1 MKSPLSDQQPRGK
14 APARILGF
22 GLRAPAGA
30 AGAGTV
36 ETGEGR
42 LSTTKAKASTKLGI
56 VFDEDCRVPEPIP
69 VLAGPARHLEP
80 GAKRGW
86 PPVSG
91 WLFPPAQGG
100 NKNVLPIP
108 NCAPGAGIGGTCKRK
123 E

>member
-1 MKSPLSDQQPRGK
+1 MKSSLSDQQQRGK

-22 GLRAPAGA
+22 SLRTPAGA
-30 AGAGTV
+30 ACAGAV

-42 LSTTKAKASTKLGI
+42 WSTTKAKASTKLGI
-56 VFDEDCRVPEPIP
+56 VFDEDCRAPEPIP
-69 VLAGPARHLEP
+69 VVAGSARHFEP
-80 GAKRGW
+80 GAKRGR
-86 PPVSG
+86 PPISG

-100 NKNVLPIP
+100 NKNVPPIP